1 MSIADWGLLP
11 FGGQNSIPASA
22 AHERQGRPCQLKDF
36 GALHAAVALP
46 RAESRGPRS
55 GAGHSSRP
63 TRGSIQA
70 IPHFG
75 GSGDYHFVVRH
86 RKAER
91 FSTTRLI
98 ATYALISLI
107 PVLLLGAVLAVSYQT
122 EARQRGL
129 AEGTSE
135 ALLVAETA
143 VEPRLTGHPLS
154 QGLTAAEGAS
164 MRALTDRV
172 VGDHNVLRLR
182 LRDLS
187 GNVVF
192 SDDGSGLKKNVDD
205 DDEALEAAHGEVV
218 ARLTY
223 LNDDSDDTGPKGPA
237 AVEVYLPL
245 TAGKPEHRVGVL
257 EIYLPYAPINV
268 DVTASLHNL
277 YRDLAIGL
285 VALYLALFVISTSV
299 SRRLRQQLRVNT
311 HLAEHDSLTD
321 LPNRTAFHRQAEA
334 VCIAARRDKS
344 SVVIGIVDLDRFK
357 EINDTLGHHN
367 GDRLLNELARRLSG
381 FLRPQDT
388 VGRLGGDEF
397 GIILR
402 DITEPE
408 PVFWRIRM
416 LIEHEVMVAGLPLS
430 VDSSIGYV
438 VAPADG
444 TDIDELLQLAD
455 VAMYVAKAQ
464 HSGVAR
470 YDPKQNH
477 YDPAKLTLMGDFRQA
492 IETNQL
498 VLHYQPKLRLEDG
511 RIDSVEALVRW
522 QHPTRGLLY
531 PDQFVPL
538 AEQTDLIERLTGWV
552 LTRALIELNGLGP
565 SAAHLTMAVNISAR
579 NLGRLGFAQRVAQ
592 TLDRVGASADR
603 LTLELT
609 ETALLT
615 DPARAA
621 SSLAEVSR
629 LGIRVSIDDFGC
641 GQTSLGYLSTLP
653 IDELKID
660 RSFICDMLENSA
672 HAAIVRSI
680 VDLGHNLGVR
690 VVAEGVET
698 RAILTALRAIGCD
711 LAQGYLF
718 ARPMPADQL
727 RGWMAT
733 EAPVH
738 PLEPTPR

>member
-1 MSIADWGLLP
+1 V
-11 FGGQNSIPASA
+11 QRRKV
-22 AHERQGRPCQLKDF
+22 ER
-36 GALHAAVALP
+36 
-46 RAESRGPRS
+46 
-55 GAGHSSRP
+55 
-63 TRGSIQA
+63 
-70 IPHFG
+70 
-75 GSGDYHFVVRH
+75 Y
-86 RKAER
+86 
-91 FSTTRLI
+91 STTRLI
-98 ATYALISLI
+98 VTYALISLV
-107 PVLLLGAVLAVSYQT
+107 PVLLLGVVLAESYQA

-129 AEGTSE
+129 AEGRSE
-135 ALLVAETA
+135 ALLVAQTA
-143 VEPRLTGHPLS
+143 VEPRLTGLPFA
-154 QGLTAAEGAS
+154 QGLTAGEVAS
-164 MRALTDRV
+164 MRALTDRA

-205 DDEALEAAHGEVV
+205 DEALEAAHGEVV

-223 LNDDSDDTGPKGPA
+223 LNDDSDDIGPKGPA
-237 AVEVYLPL
+237 VVEVYLPL
-245 TAGKPEHRVGVL
+245 TAGKSEHRVGVL
-257 EIYLPYAPINV
+257 EIYLPYAPINA

-277 YRDLAIGL
+277 YRDLAVGL
-285 VALYLALFVISTSV
+285 VGLYLALFAISLSV
-299 SRRLRQQLRVNT
+299 SRRLRQQLRRNT
-311 HLAEHDSLTD
+311 YLVEHDSLTD
-321 LPNRTAFHRQAEA
+321 LPNRTAFRRQAQA
-334 VCIAARRDKS
+334 VCSAARREKS
-344 SVVIGIVDLDRFK
+344 SVVIGIIDLDRFK
-357 EINDTLGHHN
+357 EVNDTLGHPN
-367 GDRLLNELARRLSG
+367 GDLLLNELARRLSG
-381 FLRPQDT
+381 FLRPQDS
-388 VGRLGGDEF
+388 VARLGGDEF

-408 PVFWRIRM
+408 QVFWRIRT
-416 LIEHEVMVAGLPLS
+416 LIEHEVTIAQLPLS

-438 VAPADG
+438 VFPDDG
-444 TDIDELLQLAD
+444 SDIDELLQLAD

-470 YDPKQNH
+470 YNPTQNH
-477 YDPAKLTLMGDFRQA
+477 YDPSKLTLMGELRQA

-498 VLHYQPKLRLEDG
+498 VLHYQPKLTVENG

-531 PDQFVPL
+531 PDHFVPL

-552 LTRALIELNGLGP
+552 LTRALSELRGLGP
-565 SAAHLTMAVNISAR
+565 PAAYLTVAVNISAR

-592 TLDRVGASADR
+592 VLDRVGVSADH
-603 LTLELT
+603 LALELT
-609 ETALLT
+609 ETALMT
-615 DPARAA
+615 DPARAV
-621 SSLAEVSR
+621 SSLQEVSQ

-660 RSFICDMLENSA
+660 RSFICDMVENSR

-680 VDLGHNLGVR
+680 VDLGHNLALH

-698 RAILTALRAIGCD
+698 SEALMALRAIGCG

-727 RGWMAT
+727 HVWLASRG
-733 EAPVH
+733 APAQ